1 MATNNSRIIKE
12 NLEEALYRIEFRV
25 PYKIVKVLDKK
36 LELEQTTKADYIRQ
50 LLIKDL
56 KGIIRE
62 EKGEKLEVK
71 NSFLNLVELTTKT
84 AELVT
89 ATNKLGGL
97 INQLIKYD
105 ILGIVKDTNINT
117 LMKNFYIA
125 HSDVKILL
133 EDYQKLLKKEE

>member
-1 MATNNSRIIKE
+1 MTNSEIIKE
-12 NLEEALYRIEFRV
+12 NLEQELYRIEFRI
-25 PYKIVKVLDKK
+25 PYKIVKILDKK
-36 LELEQTTKADYIRQ
+36 LELEQTTKANYIRE
-50 LLIKDL
+50 LILKDL

-62 EKGEKLEVK
+62 EKGEKLEIK

-84 AELVT
+84 AELVK
-89 ATNKLGGL
+89 ATNKLGAL

-117 LMKNFYIA
+117 LMKDFYVA

-133 EDYQKLLKKEE
+133 EDYQKLLKKGE

>member
-1 MATNNSRIIKE
+1 MAKNSEIIKE
-12 NLEEALYRIEFRV
+12 NLEQELYRIEFRV

-36 LELEQTTKADYIRQ
+36 LELEQTTKANYIRE
-50 LLIKDL
+50 LISKDL

-89 ATNKLGGL
+89 ATNKLGAL

-117 LMKNFYIA
+117 LMKDFYVA

-133 EDYQKLLKKEE
+133 EDYQNLLKKGE

>member
-1 MATNNSRIIKE
+1 MAKNSEIIKE

-89 ATNKLGGL
+89 ATNKLGAL

-117 LMKNFYIA
+117 LMKDFYVA

-133 EDYQKLLKKEE
+133 EDYQKLLKKGE

>member
-1 MATNNSRIIKE
+1 MAKNSEIIKE
-12 NLEEALYRIEFRV
+12 NLEQELYRIEFRV

-36 LELEQTTKADYIRQ
+36 LELEQTTKANYIRE
-50 LLIKDL
+50 LISKDL

-89 ATNKLGGL
+89 ATNKLGAL

-117 LMKNFYIA
+117 LMKDFYVA
-125 HSDVKILL
+125 LSDVKILL
-133 EDYQKLLKKEE
+133 EDYQNLLKKGE

>member
-1 MATNNSRIIKE
+1 MVTNNSRIIKE

-71 NSFLNLVELTTKT
+71 NSFVELL
-84 AELVT
+84 ELTNSTRELIT
-89 ATNKLGGL
+89 ATNKLGAL

-105 ILGIVKDTNINT
+105 ILGLVKDTNINT
-117 LMKNFYIA
+117 LMKDFYVA
-125 HSDVKILL
+125 LSDVKILL
-133 EDYQKLLKKEE
+133 EDYQKLLKKGE

>member
-36 LELEQTTKADYIRQ
+36 LELEQTTKADYVRQ

-56 KGIIRE
+56 KGIIKE
-62 EKGEKLEVK
+62 EKSEKIEVK

-89 ATNKLGGL
+89 ATNKLGAL

-117 LMKNFYIA
+117 LMKDFYIA
-125 HSDVKILL
+125 QSDVRILL
-133 EDYQKLLKKEE
+133 EDYQNLLKKGE

>member
-1 MATNNSRIIKE
+1 MAKNSEIIKE

-36 LELEQTTKADYIRQ
+36 LELEQTTKANYIRE
-50 LLIKDL
+50 LILKDL

-71 NSFLNLVELTTKT
+71 NSFVELLELTNSTR
-84 AELVT
+84 ELVT
-89 ATNKLGGL
+89 ATNKLGAL

-117 LMKNFYIA
+117 LMKDFYIA
-125 HSDVKILL
+125 HSNIKILL
-133 EDYQKLLKKEE
+133 EDYQNLLKKGE

>member
-1 MATNNSRIIKE
+1 MSTNNSRIIKE

-36 LELEQTTKADYIRQ
+36 LELEQTTKANYIRE
-50 LLIKDL
+50 LILKDL
-56 KGIIRE
+56 KQVIRE

-71 NSFLNLVELTTKT
+71 NSFVELL
-84 AELVT
+84 ELTNSTRELIT
-89 ATNKLGGL
+89 ATNKLGAL

-117 LMKNFYIA
+117 LMKDFYVA
-125 HSDVKILL
+125 HSNIKILL
-133 EDYQKLLKKEE
+133 EDYQNLLKKGE

>member
-1 MATNNSRIIKE
+1 MATNTRIIEE
-12 NLEEALYRIEFRV
+12 NLEEELYRIEFRV
-25 PYKIVKVLDKK
+25 PYKIVKVLEKK

-62 EKGEKLEVK
+62 EKGEKLEIK

-89 ATNKLGGL
+89 ATNKLGAL

-117 LMKNFYIA
+117 LMKDFYVA
-125 HSDVKILL
+125 LSDVKILL
-133 EDYQKLLKKEE
+133 EDYQKLLKKGE

>member
-1 MATNNSRIIKE
+1 MAKNSEIIKE
-12 NLEEALYRIEFRV
+12 NLEEELYRIEFRI
-25 PYKIVKVLDKK
+25 PYKIVKILDKK
-36 LELEQTTKADYIRQ
+36 LELEQTTKANYIRE
-50 LLIKDL
+50 LILKDL

-62 EKGEKLEVK
+62 EKGEKLEIK

-89 ATNKLGGL
+89 ATNKLGAL

-117 LMKNFYIA
+117 LMKDFYIA

-133 EDYQKLLKKEE
+133 EDYQKLLKKGE

>member
-1 MATNNSRIIKE
+1 MTNSEIIKE
-12 NLEEALYRIEFRV
+12 NLEEELYRIEFRI

-71 NSFLNLVELTTKT
+71 NSFAELLELTNSTK
-84 AELVT
+84 ELIT
-89 ATNKLGGL
+89 ATNKLGAL
-97 INQLIKYD
+97 INQLVKYD
-105 ILGIVKDTNINT
+105 ILGLAKDTNIRELT
-117 LMKNFYIA
+117 KEFYMA
-125 HSDVKILL
+125 HLDIQVAL
-133 EDYQKLLKKEE
+133 ENYKKAIKGE

>member
-1 MATNNSRIIKE
+1 MATNTRIIKE
-12 NLEEALYRIEFRV
+12 NLEEELYRIEFRV

-71 NSFLNLVELTTKT
+71 NSFAELLELTNSTK
-84 AELVT
+84 ELIT

-105 ILGIVKDTNINT
+105 ILGIIKDTNINT
-117 LMKNFYIA
+117 LMKDFYIA
-125 HSDVKILL
+125 HSDI
-133 EDYQKLLKKEE
+133 QIALKNYKKAIKGE

>member
-1 MATNNSRIIKE
+1 MATNNSRIIEE

-62 EKGEKLEVK
+62 EKGEKLEIK
-71 NSFLNLVELTTKT
+71 NSFVELLELTNSTK
-84 AELVT
+84 ELIT

-117 LMKNFYIA
+117 LMKDFYIA
-125 HSDVKILL
+125 QSDVRILL
-133 EDYQKLLKKEE
+133 EDYQNLLKKGE

>member
-89 ATNKLGGL
+89 ATNKLGAL

-117 LMKNFYIA
+117 LMKDFYIA

-133 EDYQKLLKKEE
+133 EDYQNLLKKGE

>member
-1 MATNNSRIIKE
+1 MATNTRIIKE
-12 NLEEALYRIEFRV
+12 NLEEELYRIEFRV

-62 EKGEKLEVK
+62 EKGEKIEVK
-71 NSFLNLVELTTKT
+71 NSFVELL
-84 AELVT
+84 ELTNSTRELIT
-89 ATNKLGGL
+89 ATNKLGAL

-105 ILGIVKDTNINT
+105 ILGLVKDTNINT
-117 LMKNFYIA
+117 LMKDFYVA
-125 HSDVKILL
+125 LSDVKILL
-133 EDYQKLLKKEE
+133 EDYQKLLKKGE

>member
-1 MATNNSRIIKE
+1 MTNSEIIKE
-12 NLEEALYRIEFRV
+12 NLEQELYRIEFRI
-25 PYKIVKVLDKK
+25 PYKIVKILDKK
-36 LELEQTTKADYIRQ
+36 LELEQTTKANYIRE
-50 LLIKDL
+50 LILKDL

-62 EKGEKLEVK
+62 EKGEKLEIK

-89 ATNKLGGL
+89 ATNKLGAL

-117 LMKNFYIA
+117 LMKDFYVA
-125 HSDVKILL
+125 NSDVKILL
-133 EDYQKLLKKEE
+133 EDYQKLLKKGE

>member
-62 EKGEKLEVK
+62 EKREKLEVK
-71 NSFLNLVELTTKT
+71 NSFVELL
-84 AELVT
+84 ELTNSTRELIT
-89 ATNKLGGL
+89 ATNKLGAL

-105 ILGIVKDTNINT
+105 ILGLVKDTNINT
-117 LMKNFYIA
+117 LMKDFYVA
-125 HSDVKILL
+125 LSDVKILL
-133 EDYQKLLKKEE
+133 EDYQKLLKKGE

>member
-62 EKGEKLEVK
+62 EKSEKIEVK
-71 NSFLNLVELTTKT
+71 NSFAELLELTNSTK
-84 AELVT
+84 ELIT
-89 ATNKLGGL
+89 ATNKLGVL
-97 INQLIKYD
+97 INQLVKYD
-105 ILGIVKDTNINT
+105 ILGLAKDTNIRT
-117 LMKNFYIA
+117 LTREFYQV
-125 HSDVKILL
+125 HSDIQIAL
-133 EDYQKLLKKEE
+133 ENYKKSIKGE

>member
-1 MATNNSRIIKE
+1 MATNNSRIIEE

-62 EKGEKLEVK
+62 EKGEKLEIK
-71 NSFLNLVELTTKT
+71 NSFVELLELTNSTK
-84 AELVT
+84 ELIT

-117 LMKNFYIA
+117 LMKDFYIA
-125 HSDVKILL
+125 HSDVRILL
-133 EDYQKLLKKEE
+133 EDYQNLLKKGE

>member
-1 MATNNSRIIKE
+1 MAKNSEIIKE
-12 NLEEALYRIEFRV
+12 NLEQELYRIEFRV

-36 LELEQTTKADYIRQ
+36 LELEQTTKANYIRE
-50 LLIKDL
+50 LISKDL

-89 ATNKLGGL
+89 ATNKLGAL

-117 LMKNFYIA
+117 LMKDFYVA
-125 HSDVKILL
+125 LSDVKILL
-133 EDYQKLLKKEE
+133 EDYQKLLKKGE

>member
-1 MATNNSRIIKE
+1 MTNSEIIKE
-12 NLEEALYRIEFRV
+12 NLEEELYRIEFRV

-62 EKGEKLEVK
+62 EKGEKLEIK

-89 ATNKLGGL
+89 ATNKLGAL

-117 LMKNFYIA
+117 LMKDFYVA

-133 EDYQKLLKKEE
+133 EDYQKLLKKGE

>member
-1 MATNNSRIIKE
+1 MATNTRIIKE
-12 NLEEALYRIEFRV
+12 NLEEELYRIEFRI

-36 LELEQTTKADYIRQ
+36 LELEQTTKANYIRK
-50 LLIKDL
+50 LILKDL
-56 KGIIRE
+56 KQVIRE
-62 EKGEKLEVK
+62 EKGEKLEIK

-89 ATNKLGGL
+89 ATNKLGAL

-117 LMKNFYIA
+117 LMKDFYVA

-133 EDYQKLLKKEE
+133 EDYQKLLKKGE

>member
-1 MATNNSRIIKE
+1 MATNSEIIKE

-25 PYKIVKVLDKK
+25 PYKIVKVLGKK

-89 ATNKLGGL
+89 ATNKLGAL

-117 LMKNFYIA
+117 LMKDFYVA

-133 EDYQKLLKKEE
+133 EDYQKLLKKGE

>member
-1 MATNNSRIIKE
+1 MATNTRIIKE
-12 NLEEALYRIEFRV
+12 NLEEELYRIEFRV

-36 LELEQTTKADYIRQ
+36 LELEQTTKANYIRE
-50 LLIKDL
+50 LISKDL

-62 EKGEKLEVK
+62 EKGEKLEIK

-89 ATNKLGGL
+89 ATNKLGAL

-105 ILGIVKDTNINT
+105 ILGLVKDTNINT
-117 LMKNFYIA
+117 LMKDFYVA

-133 EDYQKLLKKEE
+133 EDYQKLLKKGE

>member
-1 MATNNSRIIKE
+1 MAKNSEIIKE
-12 NLEEALYRIEFRV
+12 NLEQELYRIEFRV

-89 ATNKLGGL
+89 ATNKLGAL

-117 LMKNFYIA
+117 LMKDFYVA
-125 HSDVKILL
+125 LSDVKILL
-133 EDYQKLLKKEE
+133 EDYQKLLKKGE

>member
-1 MATNNSRIIKE
+1 MATNNSRIIEE
-12 NLEEALYRIEFRV
+12 NLEEAYRIEFRV

-62 EKGEKLEVK
+62 EKGEKLEIK
-71 NSFLNLVELTTKT
+71 NSFVELLELTNSTK
-84 AELVT
+84 ELIT

-117 LMKNFYIA
+117 LMKDFYIA
-125 HSDVKILL
+125 HSDVRILL
-133 EDYQKLLKKEE
+133 EDYQNLLKKGE

>member
-1 MATNNSRIIKE
+1 MATNTRIIKE
-12 NLEEALYRIEFRV
+12 NLEEELYRIEFRV

-89 ATNKLGGL
+89 ATNKLGAL

-117 LMKNFYIA
+117 LMKNFYVA
-125 HSDVKILL
+125 LSDVKILL
-133 EDYQKLLKKEE
+133 EDYQKLLKKGE

>member
-1 MATNNSRIIKE
+1 MTNSEIIKE
-12 NLEEALYRIEFRV
+12 NLEQELYRIEFRI
-25 PYKIVKVLDKK
+25 PYKIVKILDKK
-36 LELEQTTKADYIRQ
+36 LELEQTTKANYIRE
-50 LLIKDL
+50 LILKDL
-56 KGIIRE
+56 KRIIRE
-62 EKGEKLEVK
+62 EKGEKLEIK

-89 ATNKLGGL
+89 ATNKLGAL

-117 LMKNFYIA
+117 LMKDFYVA

-133 EDYQKLLKKEE
+133 EDYQKLLKKGE

>member
-25 PYKIVKVLDKK
+25 PYKIVKILDKK

-62 EKGEKLEVK
+62 EKGEKIEVK
-71 NSFLNLVELTTKT
+71 NSFLNLLELTTKT

-89 ATNKLGGL
+89 ATNKLGAL

-117 LMKNFYIA
+117 LMKDFYIA

-133 EDYQKLLKKEE
+133 EDYQKLLKKGE

>member
-1 MATNNSRIIKE
+1 MAKNSEIIKE

-62 EKGEKLEVK
+62 EKGEKLEIK

-89 ATNKLGGL
+89 ATNKLGAL
-97 INQLIKYD
+97 INQLVKYN
-105 ILGIVKDTNINT
+105 ILGLVKDTNINT
-117 LMKNFYIA
+117 LMRDFYVA

-133 EDYQKLLKKEE
+133 EDYQKLLKKGE

>member
-1 MATNNSRIIKE
+1 MATNSEIIKE

-89 ATNKLGGL
+89 ATNKLGAL

-117 LMKNFYIA
+117 LMKDFYIA
-125 HSDVKILL
+125 QSDVRILL
-133 EDYQKLLKKEE
+133 EDYQNLLKKGE

>member
-1 MATNNSRIIKE
+1 MATNNSRIIEE

-71 NSFLNLVELTTKT
+71 NSFVELLELTNSTK
-84 AELVT
+84 ELIT

-105 ILGIVKDTNINT
+105 ILGIIKDTNINT
-117 LMKNFYIA
+117 LMKDFYIA
-125 HSDVKILL
+125 ESDVKILL
-133 EDYQKLLKKEE
+133 EDYQNLLKKGE

>member
-1 MATNNSRIIKE
+1 MATNSEIIKE

-62 EKGEKLEVK
+62 EKGEKLEIK

-89 ATNKLGGL
+89 ATNKLGAL

-117 LMKNFYIA
+117 LMKDFYVA
-125 HSDVKILL
+125 LSDVKILL
-133 EDYQKLLKKEE
+133 EDYQKLLKKGE

>member
-1 MATNNSRIIKE
+1 MTNSEIIKE
-12 NLEEALYRIEFRV
+12 NLDEELYRIEFRI

-36 LELEQTTKADYIRQ
+36 LELEQTTKANYIRE
-50 LLIKDL
+50 LILKDL
-56 KGIIRE
+56 KQVIRE
-62 EKGEKLEVK
+62 EKGEKLEIK

-89 ATNKLGGL
+89 ATNKLGAL

-105 ILGIVKDTNINT
+105 ILGLVKDTNINT
-117 LMKNFYIA
+117 LMKDFYVA

-133 EDYQKLLKKEE
+133 EDYQKLLKKGE

>member
-1 MATNNSRIIKE
+1 MATNTRIIEE
-12 NLEEALYRIEFRV
+12 NLEEELYRIEFRV

-117 LMKNFYIA
+117 LMKDFYIA

-133 EDYQKLLKKEE
+133 EDYQNLLKKGE